1 MKKLT
6 LIALVTL
13 LSFGAFA
20 ADGGKKSDDTDKV
33 SNYVIRQFESEFG
46 DAKEVSWTVTENYD
60 KVEFS
65 VDNVKMAAF
74 YDQSGKYIGHTEA
87 VTYNSLPSG
96 ARKKIARDYEGYHVK
111 ELLRFQFADAPTS
124 ALARLTAISVYDDEV
139 YFLSLNKAGKEA
151 TLKIS
156 PSSAV
161 ELLSKN

>member
-1 MKKLT
+1 MKKFT

-20 ADGGKKSDDTDKV
+20 ADGGKKADDTNKV
-33 SNYVIRQFESEFG
+33 SNYVIRQFETEFG
-46 DAKEVSWTVTENYD
+46 DAKEVTWTVNENYE
-60 KVEFS
+60 KAEFT

-74 YDQSGKYIGHTEA
+74 YDVNGKYIGHTEA
-87 VTYNSLPSG
+87 VTYNALPAG
-96 ARKKIARDYEGYHVK
+96 ARKQIARDYEGYHVK
-111 ELLRFQFADAPTS
+111 ELIRFQFADAPTS
-124 ALARLTAISVYDDEV
+124 ALARLTAISIYDDEV
-139 YFLSLNKAGKEA
+139 YFLSLNKADKEA

>member
-6 LIALVTL
+6 LLTLAFL

-20 ADGGKKSDDTDKV
+20 ANVVKKSDDTDKV
-33 SNYVIRQFESEFG
+33 SNYVMRQFESEFG
-46 DAKEVSWTVTENYD
+46 DAKEVTWTVTENYD
-60 KVEFS
+60 KVEFT
-65 VDNVKMAAF
+65 VDKVKMAAF
-74 YDQSGKYIGHTEA
+74 YDASGKYIGHTEA
-87 VTYNSLPSG
+87 VTYNALPSG
-96 ARKKIARDYEGYHVK
+96 ARKQIARDYEGYHVK

-124 ALARLTAISVYDDEV
+124 ALARLTAISIYDDEV